1 MAWITP
7 KTDWNGTDT
16 FNASDWLRIVG
27 NVKYIADS
35 LSVAYTPFVSVT
47 DGQTLLT
54 SKNRNDVTE
63 MIEKLYAELSSSW
76 NRGYVVPRV
85 DYGSA
90 WNSKDLNIIE
100 SLLRDMKKQ
109 IDGELP
115 KAVVHY
121 AGNEIYSSWGGE
133 ISIGLL

>member
-7 KTDWNGTDT
+7 KTDWKGTDT

-35 LSVAYTPFVSVT
+35 LSVAYTPFTSVT

-54 SKNRNDVTE
+54 SENRNDVTE
-63 MIEKLYAELSSSW
+63 MIETLYAKLSSSW

-85 DYGSA
+85 DYGST

-100 SLLRDMKKQ
+100 ALIRNLKRQ
-109 IDGELP
+109 IDGELSN
-115 KAVVHY
+115 KVKYY
-121 AGNEIYSSWGGE
+121 AGNEIKCNDTISS
-133 ISIGLL
+133 GLL

>member
-7 KTDWNGTDT
+7 KTDWKGTDT

-35 LSVAYTPFVSVT
+35 LSVAYTPFTSVT

-54 SKNRNDVTE
+54 SENRNDVTE
-63 MIEKLYAELSSSW
+63 MIETLYAKLSSSW

-85 DYGSA
+85 DYGST

-100 SLLRDMKKQ
+100 ALIRNLKRQ
-109 IDGELP
+109 IDGELTN
-115 KAVVHY
+115 KVKYY
-121 AGNEIYSSWGGE
+121 AGNEIKCNDTISS
-133 ISIGLL
+133 GLL

>member
-7 KTDWNGTDT
+7 KTDWVGTDT

-27 NVKYIADS
+27 NVKYIADE
-35 LSVAYTPFVSVT
+35 LSVAYTPFTSVT

-63 MIEKLYAELSSSW
+63 MIETLYAKLSSSW

-85 DYGSA
+85 DYGST
-90 WNSKDLNIIE
+90 WNSRDLNIIE
-100 SLLRDMKKQ
+100 ALLRNLKRQ
-109 IDGELP
+109 IDGELSS
-115 KAVVHY
+115 KVDY
-121 AGNEIYSSWGGE
+121 YSGDEIKCGE
-133 ISIGLL
+133 TISHDLL

>member
-7 KTDWNGTDT
+7 KTDWKGTDT

-35 LSVAYTPFVSVT
+35 LSVAYTPFTSVT

-63 MIEKLYAELSSSW
+63 MIETLYAKLSSSW
-76 NRGYVVPRV
+76 NRGYIVPRV
-85 DYGSA
+85 DYGST

-100 SLLRDMKKQ
+100 ALIRNLKRQ
-109 IDGELP
+109 IDGELSN
-115 KAVVHY
+115 KVKYFAR
-121 AGNEIYSSWGGE
+121 NEIKCNDTISS
-133 ISIGLL
+133 GLL

>member
-7 KTDWNGTDT
+7 KTDWKGTDT

-35 LSVAYTPFVSVT
+35 LSVAYTPFTSVT

-54 SKNRNDVTE
+54 SENRNDVTK
-63 MIEKLYAELSSSW
+63 MIETLYANLSSSW

-85 DYGSA
+85 DYGST

-100 SLLRDMKKQ
+100 ALIRNLKRQ
-109 IDGELP
+109 IDGELSN
-115 KAVVHY
+115 KVKYY
-121 AGNEIYSSWGGE
+121 AGNEIKCNDTISS
-133 ISIGLL
+133 GLL

>member
-7 KTDWNGTDT
+7 KTDWKGTDT

-35 LSVAYTPFVSVT
+35 LSVAYTPFTSVT

-54 SKNRNDVTE
+54 SENRNDVTE
-63 MIEKLYAELSSSW
+63 MIETLYAKLSSSW

-85 DYGSA
+85 DYGST

-100 SLLRDMKKQ
+100 ALIRNLKRQ
-109 IDGELP
+109 VDGELSN
-115 KAVVHY
+115 KVKYY
-121 AGNEIYSSWGGE
+121 AGNEIKCGDTISS
-133 ISIGLL
+133 GLL